1 LKKETRRAMKDLAFY
16 SSLGISVALSIFLG
30 VASSILGFAL
40 MSLPFATGIFF
51 GGLLVT
57 VNFHLLAKTLKAAL
71 TPPHMASPNAVLAK
85 YYFRFVVSGVIIF
98 VLIWEHI
105 VNPVGLIIGLSVVV
119 ASIMLATMREIKL
132 LLCKEAV

>member
-1 LKKETRRAMKDLAFY
+1 MNIQQRLIQFVTR
-16 SSLGISVALSIFLG
+16 SNWVIFA
-30 VASSILGFAL
+30 VSSILGFAL

>member
-1 LKKETRRAMKDLAFY
+1 VIIQQRLIRFVTRSNWVIFAISSVLGLA
-16 SSLGISVALSIFLG
+16 LLP
-30 VASSILGFAL
+30 
-40 MSLPFATGIFF
+40 LPFAAGIFF

-57 VNFHLLAKTLKAAL
+57 LNFHLLSKTLKTAL
-71 TPPHMASPNAVLAK
+71 TPPHMASPSSVIAK

-98 VLIWEHI
+98 SLIWGQI